1 MYKFIDIE
9 DSVEAEE
16 KELMARRLREFG
28 SAALD
33 AGASVERVYVKFPEF
48 RDALDACDRIFQ
60 LATTF
65 ETPHGMILSGPPGSS
80 KTTLADYFIKSL
92 PASDL
97 FEKDFGA
104 IMVRLR
110 TAPSQGHIVSGLL
123 RALKYPLANVRRG
136 RVFAMR
142 DVAFEA
148 LRQRGT
154 RVVFVD
160 QAHCLSTQ
168 SKPRHADVLESG
180 ASDTLREMME
190 ETKVGLVLLADS
202 AFRGLG
208 HVDKALDD
216 RVTVKMPMS
225 HFQKGA
231 LWDGFLDAFCKMVK
245 CVDLGIFTTPHGSSS
260 TLKATDGN
268 RRAFRRLVVEAVM
281 ITVQSGLNAI
291 GEEQLKR
298 AFDAINGKSSTRSN
312 PYGR

>member
-1 MYKFIDIE
+1 MYKFVDIE
-9 DSVEAEE
+9 DSVESEE

-28 SAALD
+28 PAALE

-48 RDALDACDRIFQ
+48 KDALDACDRIFQ

-65 ETPHGMILSGPPGSS
+65 ETPHGIILSGPPGSS
-80 KTTLADYFIKSL
+80 KTTLAEYFIKSL
-92 PASDL
+92 PTSDL
-97 FEKDFGA
+97 FESGFGA
-104 IMVRLR
+104 IMLRLR

-154 RVVFVD
+154 RVVIVD

-168 SKPRHADVLESG
+168 SRPRHADVLESG

-190 ETKVGLVLLADS
+190 ETKVGLVLLVDS
-202 AFRGLG
+202 SFRGLE

-225 HFQKGA
+225 HFQKGV
-231 LWDGFLDAFCKMVK
+231 LWDAFLGAFCKMVK
-245 CVDLGIFTTPHGSSS
+245 CVDLGVLKTPRGSRM
-260 TLKATDGN
+260 TLSATDGN
-268 RRAFRRLVVEAVM
+268 RRTFRRLVVEVVM
-281 ITVQSGLNAI
+281 IAVQEGVETVS
-291 GEEQLKR
+291 EEHLKR

>member
-9 DSVEAEE
+9 DSVEVEE
-16 KELMARRLREFG
+16 KELMARRLREFDL
-28 SAALD
+28 AALD

-48 RDALDACDRIFQ
+48 KDALDACDRIFQ
-60 LATTF
+60 LATRF
-65 ETPHGMILSGPPGSS
+65 DTPHGMILTGPPGAS

-92 PASDL
+92 PASEL
-97 FEKDFGA
+97 FEPDFGA
-104 IMVRLR
+104 IIIRLR
-110 TAPSQGHIVSGLL
+110 TAPSQGYIVSGLL
-123 RALKYPLANVRRG
+123 HALKYPLAHVRRG

-168 SKPRHADVLESG
+168 SRPRHADVLESG

-190 ETKVGLVLLADS
+190 ETKVGLVLLADA
-202 AFRGLG
+202 AFRGLE

-216 RVTVKMPMS
+216 RVTVKMAMT
-225 HFQKGA
+225 HFEKGA

-245 CVDLGIFTTPHGSSS
+245 CVDLSFIKTPHGSSS
-260 TLKATDGN
+260 TLSATNGN
-268 RRAFRRLVVEAVM
+268 RRTFRRLVVEAVM
-281 ITVQSGLNAI
+281 IAVQNGLKVV

-298 AFDAINGKSSTRSN
+298 AFDAINGKASTRSN